1 MPSPIAEKKYK
12 RFKVQTAREGR
23 EGKHQKDPQLG
34 GVFTATAL
42 ENVRMETWVAIR
54 IKAGSITVSKL
65 PVRAGRYSPVYNC
78 QTLIIRTV
86 YNHPGAL
93 STMIC
98 VALLLSTTLAFIMI
112 AIWALALIV
121 AAPIGACAVLI
132 TRLDTGALDPG
143 YLQWVTRLADPFIPG

>member
-23 EGKHQKDPQLG
+23 
-34 GVFTATAL
+34 
-42 ENVRMETWVAIR
+42 
-54 IKAGSITVSKL
+54 
-65 PVRAGRYSPVYNC
+65 
-78 QTLIIRTV
+78 
-86 YNHPGAL
+86 
-93 STMIC
+93 
-98 VALLLSTTLAFIMI
+98 
-112 AIWALALIV
+112 ALALIV